1 MTKCVKILVVI
12 MITVAIALTSFFIM
26 KKAYDESQ
34 KEIEEENKKA
44 EESIS
49 NLTVINVSKMKE
61 LFSSND
67 TKIIFVGSLTCPHC
81 TAIKPVINSVVKD
94 LNVTAYYLELSTM
107 TDEEN
112 KEYYS
117 INEFLKNNNSIP
129 LVMAVKNNEVIDSF
143 VGEKDSKDVEE
154 FLKKNLNI
162 E

>member
-1 MTKCVKILVVI
+1 MAKGVKILVVI
-12 MITVAIALTSFFIM
+12 MITVAIALTSFFVM

-94 LNVTAYYLELSTM
+94 LNVTVYYLELSTM

-112 KEYYS
+112 NEYYS

>member
-1 MTKCVKILVVI
+1 MTKSVKILVI
-12 MITVAIALTSFFIM
+12 IIITVAIALTSFFVM

-34 KEIEEENKKA
+34 KELEEENRKA
-44 EESIS
+44 AESIS
-49 NLTVINVSKMKE
+49 NLTVIDVSKMKE

-94 LNVTAYYLELSTM
+94 LNVTVYYLELSTM

-112 KEYYS
+112 TEYYS

-143 VGEKDSKDVEE
+143 VGEKDSKDIEE

>member
-1 MTKCVKILVVI
+1 MTKSVKILVI
-12 MITVAIALTSFFIM
+12 IIITVAIALTSFFVM

-34 KEIEEENKKA
+34 KELEEENRKA
-44 EESIS
+44 AESIS

-94 LNVTAYYLELSTM
+94 LNVTVYYLELSTM

-112 KEYYS
+112 NEYYS

>member
-1 MTKCVKILVVI
+1 MTKGVKILVVI
-12 MITVAIALTSFFIM
+12 MITVAIALTSFFVM
-26 KKAYDESQ
+26 KEAYDESQ

-94 LNVTAYYLELSTM
+94 LNVTVYYLELSTM

>member
-1 MTKCVKILVVI
+1 MTKGVKILVVI
-12 MITVAIALTSFFIM
+12 IITVAIALTSFFVM

-34 KEIEEENKKA
+34 KELEEENKKA
-44 EESIS
+44 AESIS
-49 NLTVINVSKMKE
+49 NLTVIDVSKMKE

-94 LNVTAYYLELSTM
+94 LNVTVYYLELSTM

-112 KEYYS
+112 TEYYS

-129 LVMAVKNNEVIDSF
+129 LVMAVKNNEIIDSF

>member
-1 MTKCVKILVVI
+1 MTKGVKILVVI
-12 MITVAIALTSFFIM
+12 MITVAIALTSIFVM

-94 LNVTAYYLELSTM
+94 LNVTVYYLELSTM

-112 KEYYS
+112 NEYYS

-154 FLKKNLNI
+154 FLKKNLNV

>member
-1 MTKCVKILVVI
+1 MTKSVKILVI
-12 MITVAIALTSFFIM
+12 IIITVAIALTSFFVM

-94 LNVTAYYLELSTM
+94 LNVTVYYLELSTM

-112 KEYYS
+112 NEYYS

-154 FLKKNLNI
+154 FLKKNLNV

>member
-1 MTKCVKILVVI
+1 MTKGVKILVVI
-12 MITVAIALTSFFIM
+12 MITVAIALTSFFVM

-34 KEIEEENKKA
+34 KEIEEENRKA

-49 NLTVINVSKMKE
+49 NLTVINVSIMKE

-94 LNVTAYYLELSTM
+94 LNVTVYYLELSTM

-112 KEYYS
+112 NEYYS

>member
-1 MTKCVKILVVI
+1 MTKGVKILVVI
-12 MITVAIALTSFFIM
+12 MITVAIALTSFFVM

-34 KEIEEENKKA
+34 KEIKEENKKA

-94 LNVTAYYLELSTM
+94 LNVTVYYLELSTM

-143 VGEKDSKDVEE
+143 VGEKDSKDVEK

>member
-1 MTKCVKILVVI
+1 MTKSVKILVVI
-12 MITVAIALTSFFIM
+12 MITVAIALTSFFVM

-34 KEIEEENKKA
+34 KELEEENRKA
-44 EESIS
+44 AESIS
-49 NLTVINVSKMKE
+49 NLTVIDVSKMKE

-94 LNVTAYYLELSTM
+94 LNVTVYYLELSTM

-112 KEYYS
+112 NEYYS

>member
-1 MTKCVKILVVI
+1 MTKGVKILVVI
-12 MITVAIALTSFFIM
+12 MITVAIALTSFFVM

-94 LNVTAYYLELSTM
+94 LNVTVYYLELSTM

-112 KEYYS
+112 NEYYS

-143 VGEKDSKDVEE
+143 AGEKDSKDVEE

>member
-1 MTKCVKILVVI
+1 MTKGVKILVVI
-12 MITVAIALTSFFIM
+12 MITVAIALTSIFVM

-67 TKIIFVGSLTCPHC
+67 TKIILVGSLTCPHC

-94 LNVTAYYLELSTM
+94 LNVTVYYLELSTM

-112 KEYYS
+112 NEYYS

-143 VGEKDSKDVEE
+143 VGEKNSKDVEE

>member
-1 MTKCVKILVVI
+1 MTKSVKILVI
-12 MITVAIALTSFFIM
+12 IIITVAIALTSFFVM

-34 KEIEEENKKA
+34 KELEEENRKA
-44 EESIS
+44 AESIS
-49 NLTVINVSKMKE
+49 NLTVIDVSKMKE

-94 LNVTAYYLELSTM
+94 LNVTVYYLELSTM

-112 KEYYS
+112 NEYYS

-143 VGEKDSKDVEE
+143 IGEKDSKDVEE

>member
-1 MTKCVKILVVI
+1 MTKGVKILVVI
-12 MITVAIALTSFFIM
+12 MITVAIALTSIFVM

-94 LNVTAYYLELSTM
+94 LNVTVYYLELSTM

-112 KEYYS
+112 NEYYS

-143 VGEKDSKDVEE
+143 VGEKNSKDVEE

>member
-1 MTKCVKILVVI
+1 MTKGVKILVVI
-12 MITVAIALTSFFIM
+12 IITVAIALTSFFVM

-129 LVMAVKNNEVIDSF
+129 LVMAVKNNDVIDSF

>member
-1 MTKCVKILVVI
+1 MTKSVKILVI
-12 MITVAIALTSFFIM
+12 IIITVAIALTSFFVM

-34 KEIEEENKKA
+34 KELEEENRKA
-44 EESIS
+44 AESIS
-49 NLTVINVSKMKE
+49 NLTVIDVSKMKE

-94 LNVTAYYLELSTM
+94 LNVTVYYLELSTM

-129 LVMAVKNNEVIDSF
+129 LVMAVKNNEDIDSF
-143 VGEKDSKDVEE
+143 VGEKNSKDVEE

>member
-1 MTKCVKILVVI
+1 MTKGVKILVVI
-12 MITVAIALTSFFIM
+12 LITVAIALTSFFVM

-49 NLTVINVSKMKE
+49 NLTVINVSIMKE

-67 TKIIFVGSLTCPHC
+67 TKIIFVGSLTCPYC

-94 LNVTAYYLELSTM
+94 LNVTVYYLELSTM

-112 KEYYS
+112 NEYYS

>member
-1 MTKCVKILVVI
+1 MTKGVKILVVI
-12 MITVAIALTSFFIM
+12 IITVAIALTSFFVM

-34 KEIEEENKKA
+34 KELEEENKKA
-44 EESIS
+44 AESIS
-49 NLTVINVSKMKE
+49 NLTVIDVSKMKE

-94 LNVTAYYLELSTM
+94 LNVTVYYLELSTM

-112 KEYYS
+112 TKYYS

>member
-1 MTKCVKILVVI
+1 MTKGAKILVVI
-12 MITVAIALTSFFIM
+12 IITVAIALTSFFVM
-26 KKAYDESQ
+26 KKAYDERQ
-34 KEIEEENKKA
+34 KEIKEENKKA

-94 LNVTAYYLELSTM
+94 LNVTVYYLELSTM

-112 KEYYS
+112 NEYYS

>member
-1 MTKCVKILVVI
+1 MTKSVKILVI
-12 MITVAIALTSFFIM
+12 IIITVAIALTSFFVM

-34 KEIEEENKKA
+34 KKLEEENRKA
-44 EESIS
+44 AESIS
-49 NLTVINVSKMKE
+49 NLTVIDVSKMKE

-94 LNVTAYYLELSTM
+94 LNVTVYYLELSTM

-112 KEYYS
+112 NEYYS

>member
-1 MTKCVKILVVI
+1 MTKSVKILVI
-12 MITVAIALTSFFIM
+12 IIITVAIALTSFFVM

-81 TAIKPVINSVVKD
+81 TAIKLVINSVVKD
-94 LNVTAYYLELSTM
+94 LNVTVYYLELSTM

-112 KEYYS
+112 NEYYS

-154 FLKKNLNI
+154 FLKKNLNV

>member
-1 MTKCVKILVVI
+1 MAKGVKILVVI
-12 MITVAIALTSFFIM
+12 MITVAIALTSFFVM

-94 LNVTAYYLELSTM
+94 LNVTVYYLELSTM

-112 KEYYS
+112 NEYYS

-143 VGEKDSKDVEE
+143 VGEKDSKDIEE

>member
-1 MTKCVKILVVI
+1 MTKGVKILVVI
-12 MITVAIALTSFFIM
+12 IITVAIALTSFFVM

-34 KEIEEENKKA
+34 KELEEENKKA
-44 EESIS
+44 AESIS
-49 NLTVINVSKMKE
+49 NLTVIDVSKMKE

-81 TAIKPVINSVVKD
+81 TAIKPVINGVVKD
-94 LNVTAYYLELSTM
+94 LNVTVYYLELSTM

-112 KEYYS
+112 NEYYS

>member
-1 MTKCVKILVVI
+1 MTKSVKILVI
-12 MITVAIALTSFFIM
+12 IIITVAIALTSFFVM

-34 KEIEEENKKA
+34 KELEEENKKA

-94 LNVTAYYLELSTM
+94 LNVTVYYLELSTM

-112 KEYYS
+112 NEYYS

>member
-1 MTKCVKILVVI
+1 MTKGVKILVVI
-12 MITVAIALTSFFIM
+12 MITVAIALTSFFVM
-26 KKAYDESQ
+26 KKTYDESQ

-94 LNVTAYYLELSTM
+94 LNVTVYYLELSTM

-112 KEYYS
+112 NEYYS

>member
-1 MTKCVKILVVI
+1 MTKSVKILVI
-12 MITVAIALTSFFIM
+12 IIITVAIALTSFFVM

-34 KEIEEENKKA
+34 KELEEENRKA
-44 EESIS
+44 AESIS
-49 NLTVINVSKMKE
+49 NLTVIDVSKMKE

-94 LNVTAYYLELSTM
+94 LNVTVYYLELSKM

-143 VGEKDSKDVEE
+143 VGEKNSKDVEE

>member
-1 MTKCVKILVVI
+1 MTKGVKILVVI
-12 MITVAIALTSFFIM
+12 MITVAIALTSFFVM
-26 KKAYDESQ
+26 KKSYDESQ
-34 KEIEEENKKA
+34 KEIKEENKKA

-94 LNVTAYYLELSTM
+94 LNVTVYYLELSTM

-143 VGEKDSKDVEE
+143 VGEKDSKDVEK

>member
-1 MTKCVKILVVI
+1 MAKGAKILVVI
-12 MITVAIALTSFFIM
+12 IITVAIALTSFFVM

-81 TAIKPVINSVVKD
+81 TAIKPVINSVVKY
-94 LNVTAYYLELSTM
+94 LNVTVYYLELSTM

-112 KEYYS
+112 NEYYS

>member
-1 MTKCVKILVVI
+1 MTKGVKILVVI
-12 MITVAIALTSFFIM
+12 MITVAIALTSFFVM

-94 LNVTAYYLELSTM
+94 LNVTVYYLELSTM

-143 VGEKDSKDVEE
+143 VGEKDSKDVEK

>member
-1 MTKCVKILVVI
+1 MTKGVKILVVI
-12 MITVAIALTSFFIM
+12 IITVAIALTSFFVM
-26 KKAYDESQ
+26 KKTYDESQ

-81 TAIKPVINSVVKD
+81 TAIKPIINSVVKD
-94 LNVTAYYLELSTM
+94 LNVTVYYLELSTM

-112 KEYYS
+112 NEYYS

>member
-1 MTKCVKILVVI
+1 MTKGVKILVVI
-12 MITVAIALTSFFIM
+12 MITVAIALTSFFVM

-94 LNVTAYYLELSTM
+94 LNVTVYYLELSTM

-112 KEYYS
+112 NEYYS

-143 VGEKDSKDVEE
+143 VGEKDSKDVEA

>member
-1 MTKCVKILVVI
+1 MTKSVKILVI
-12 MITVAIALTSFFIM
+12 IIITVAIALTSFFVM

-94 LNVTAYYLELSTM
+94 LNVTVYYLELSTM
-107 TDEEN
+107 SDEVN

>member
-1 MTKCVKILVVI
+1 MTKGVKILVVI
-12 MITVAIALTSFFIM
+12 IITVAIALTSFFVM
-26 KKAYDESQ
+26 KKTYDESQ

-94 LNVTAYYLELSTM
+94 LNVTVYYLELSTM

-112 KEYYS
+112 NEYYS

-143 VGEKDSKDVEE
+143 VGEKDSKDIEE

>member
-1 MTKCVKILVVI
+1 MTKSVKILVI
-12 MITVAIALTSFFIM
+12 IIITVAIALTSIFVM

-94 LNVTAYYLELSTM
+94 LNVTVYYLELSTM

>member
-1 MTKCVKILVVI
+1 MTKSVKILVI
-12 MITVAIALTSFFIM
+12 IIITVAIALTSFFVM

-94 LNVTAYYLELSTM
+94 LNVTVYYLELSTM

-112 KEYYS
+112 NEYYS
-117 INEFLKNNNSIP
+117 INEFLKNN
-129 LVMAVKNNEVIDSF
+129 AVIDSF

-154 FLKKNLNI
+154 FLNKNLNI

>member
-1 MTKCVKILVVI
+1 MTKGVKILVI
-12 MITVAIALTSFFIM
+12 IIITVAIALTSFFVM

-34 KEIEEENKKA
+34 KELEEENRKA
-44 EESIS
+44 AESIS
-49 NLTVINVSKMKE
+49 NLTVIDVSKMKE

-94 LNVTAYYLELSTM
+94 LNVTVYYLELSTM

-112 KEYYS
+112 NEYYS

>member
-1 MTKCVKILVVI
+1 MTKGVKILVVI
-12 MITVAIALTSFFIM
+12 MITVAIALTSFFVM

-49 NLTVINVSKMKE
+49 NLTVIDVSKMKE

-94 LNVTAYYLELSTM
+94 LNVTVYYLELSTM

-112 KEYYS
+112 NEYYKQHS
-117 INEFLKNNNSIP
+117 AFFREYLYTEPVFIYSNRYVYEDT
-129 LVMAVKNNEVIDSF
+129 EYT
-143 VGEKDSKDVEE
+143 
-154 FLKKNLNI
+154 
-162 E
+162 

>member
-1 MTKCVKILVVI
+1 MAKGAKILVVI
-12 MITVAIALTSFFIM
+12 IITVAIALTSFFVM
-26 KKAYDESQ
+26 KKAYDERQ

-94 LNVTAYYLELSTM
+94 LNVTVYYLELSTM

-112 KEYYS
+112 NEYYS

>member
-1 MTKCVKILVVI
+1 MTKGVKILVVI
-12 MITVAIALTSFFIM
+12 MITVAIALTSFFVM

-94 LNVTAYYLELSTM
+94 LNVTVYYLELSTM

-112 KEYYS
+112 NEYYS
-117 INEFLKNNNSIP
+117 INEFL
-129 LVMAVKNNEVIDSF
+129 KNNEVIDSF